1 MQMDKCLSASN
12 QRLQDMLSYAEE
24 LCDQKLAAKYLSS
37 TAQTELEKPVAS
49 VAHAEEP
56 IKKAP
61 NLQTQ
66 RLRDEENSSTETK
79 TSPKQQMIRN
89 LGLSSGSLNLN
100 DETVS
105 RYLHQKLREREQ
117 KVSHH
122 AATLIGTE
130 ENMIT
135 SSLHEAMTSL
145 GRLRESLLSE
155 TRYANVTLVDPDID
169 EAITLMQ
176 TEIER
181 LEMERG
187 MINVE
192 SLKARDTSRENLVQ
206 RWSR

>member
-1 MQMDKCLSASN
+1 MDKCLSASN
-12 QRLQDMLSYAEE
+12 QRLQDTFSYAEE

-37 TAQTELEKPVAS
+37 TAQIELEKSVAS
-49 VAHAEEP
+49 VAHAEGP

-66 RLRDEENSSTETK
+66 RLRDEENSSTKTK
-79 TSPKQQMIRN
+79 TSPIQQMIRN
-89 LGLSSGSLNLN
+89 LGLSSGSLNSN

-105 RYLHQKLREREQ
+105 RYLHQKLRESEQ

-122 AATLIGTE
+122 AATLIETE

-187 MINVE
+187 MINVD